1 MNHTILHVHF
11 NYTMP
16 TPELEGLCEH
26 AAPAI
31 ADVEGLQWKIFLL
44 DAEHQ
49 TAGGQYLFQ
58 NRAAAEAYLDGPIF
72 AQLRQHPGIKDL
84 TARQFDI
91 QESPTKVTRGPL
103 AAPQKRPAMAATGV

>member
-1 MNHTILHVHF
+1 MNQTILHVHF

-16 TPELEGLCEH
+16 TAEFEGLCTH

-31 ADVEGLQWKIFLL
+31 AGVEGLQWKIFLL
-44 DAEHQ
+44 DEKHQ
-49 TAGGQYLFQ
+49 AAGGQYLFL
-58 NRAAAEAYLDGPIF
+58 NPAAAQAYLEGPII
-72 AQLRQHPGIKDL
+72 AQLRQHPGIKNL

-103 AAPQKRPAMAATGV
+103 DAPASRPSMTTTGA